1 MKDKTTSENQISSL
15 YSTERYMINH
25 SQRVLS
31 LYLLTPHTFE
41 IKEPLFTEPLLYL
54 SSGEPGGLYQSVDL
68 SHDKMQHKMKHL
80 AWVFI
85 NDSSVLKK
93 KKKKPVALN

>member
-1 MKDKTTSENQISSL
+1 MNDKTTSENQISSL
-15 YSTERYMINH
+15 YPTERYMINH
-25 SQRVLS
+25 SRRVLS
-31 LYLLTPHTFE
+31 LHLLTPHTFE

-93 KKKKPVALN
+93 KKNKKISQ